1 MLQLSIGKYQAR
13 TGTLSTADVVRMG
26 ALLLTALTISANFT
40 NYGPLIP
47 LLQSALHISSGQ
59 VGLFSTLL
67 YGGIA
72 CTYLP
77 GGMLADRYG
86 SRHVLI
92 GSLLLIGLGGCLLP
106 LCENLVWMLLWRAII
121 GLGSGAAIVA
131 GSQAAARLGK
141 YTALGQGL
149 YGGAMQAGA
158 GLGLFLTPQLVV
170 HVGWQGSFVCWGI
183 FALFV
188 CLLWLNAI
196 HEETG
201 SRTLLPPRHLAAGWR
216 TPAIWCLGLV
226 HLGTLGIGQA
236 IAPWLALYFATR
248 CGLPV
253 PMAAMLGSIGLFAGM
268 VFRPLGGVVLSRKV
282 FGPLSLLRVGALL
295 ACLGVALLA
304 LPTDVAPLVG
314 MGIALLSFGT
324 TFPYAAVFSE
334 AGRVGQQSGIGTGT
348 AQGMVSLLS
357 APASSLGPPLIGLL
371 LARPGGFSS
380 AFGALVLIGLLP
392 ISAALL
398 AGPLLMQTSRR
409 VGRDERKQTQAVRP
423 SEGRTAAIS
432 SRELDRQV
440 QTAIAQLQRLRKVEL
455 PAQLQ
460 PLVAC
465 IDCCSQ
471 RQEKSPSPWNADSL
485 LLHRMMEAGAA
496 PVLLPTSPAGL
507 SGGTDDQLVD
517 EQQFQRLF
525 DQVIW
530 PLFAQLVS
538 YQVRG
543 LYLTGSTTPE
553 GSERSAAQEAV
564 PMPQW
569 KRVRRSLVLL
579 AQLVAMPVL
588 ASEPDVQFSP
598 SPEGQGE
605 KGAIRSLWVEADRQA
620 RGSSHEE
627 GMASEAVMTAFLAT
641 CSAYTPPPLESLQS
655 LKADISDWLRRRE
668 YERLHQIRRLQAMTA
683 QKAKGCKR
691 ETHVAPKS
699 LLNTRLQARQ
709 HKLSAIRGTSLR
721 HGKRAVACAA
731 VSLP

>member
-1 MLQLSIGKYQAR
+1 MLQLSIGKHQAR
-13 TGTLSTADVVRMG
+13 TGTLSTAVVVRMG
-26 ALLLTALTISANFT
+26 ALLLTALSIAANFT

-67 YGGIA
+67 YAGIA

-86 SRHVLI
+86 SRHVLT

-170 HVGWQGSFVCWGI
+170 HVGWQGSFVCWGV
-183 FALFV
+183 FALFI

-196 HEETG
+196 REETG
-201 SRTLLPPRHLAAGWR
+201 SRTLLSPRHLSAGWR

-226 HLGTLGIGQA
+226 HLGTLGVGQA

-253 PMAAMLGSIGLFAGM
+253 PLAAMLGSIGLFAGM
-268 VFRPLGGVVLSRKV
+268 VFRPLGGVVLSRKI

-295 ACLGVALLA
+295 ACLGVGLLA

-380 AFGALVLIGLLP
+380 AFGALALIGLLP

-398 AGPLLMQTSRR
+398 AGPLLIQTPRR
-409 VGRDERKQTQAVRP
+409 VGKDERTQEQAVRT
-423 SEGRTAAIS
+423 SAGRHDANS

-440 QTAIAQLQRLRKVEL
+440 QTAIAQLQRRRKVEL
-455 PAQLQ
+455 PARL
-460 PLVAC
+460 PPPVAC
-465 IDCCSQ
+465 LDCCSQ
-471 RQEKSPSPWNADSL
+471 RQEEQRGSCGVDATL
-485 LLHRMMEAGAA
+485 VERLMEAGAM
-496 PVLLPTSPAGL
+496 PVLFPTPSTGL
-507 SGGTDDQLVD
+507 QGETDNLLAD
-517 EQQFQRLF
+517 EQQFQLLF

-530 PLFAQLVS
+530 PLFTQLVF

-543 LYLTGSTTPE
+543 LCLTGSMTPE
-553 GSERSAAQEAV
+553 GDERSSVQVAV
-564 PMPQW
+564 PLMQ
-569 KRVRRSLVLL
+569 KKTIERSLGLL
-579 AQLVAMPVL
+579 AQLVEMPVL

-598 SPEGQGE
+598 SREGQGE
-605 KGAIRSLWVEADRQA
+605 KGAVRSLRMEADRQA

-627 GMASEAVMTAFLAT
+627 GMASEAVMTAFLAA
-641 CSAYTPPPLESLQS
+641 CSAYMPPSMESLQS

-683 QKAKGCKR
+683 QKAKGRKR

-721 HGKRAVACAA
+721 HGKRPVACAA
-731 VSLP
+731 VSLT